1 MALCREAGQRGIAVL
16 LDGVFSHTGADS
28 RYFNKFGRY
37 PDIGAYQEMT
47 GQGLSPYSAWY
58 TFHRKGDELFYDSW
72 WGFPDLPNV
81 SEHDLSFMRYICGPD
96 GILRTWLRRGV
107 SGFRLDVSDE
117 LPDHF
122 LREIRRALH
131 AENPDAAIL
140 GEVWEDASRK
150 VSYGSYRDFL
160 FGRTHDS
167 LMGYPFQKALLDWF
181 AQHIPTSTLINTLES
196 LRESYP
202 CESFYASMNLISS
215 HDIPRA
221 ITALAGLPDPGN
233 REAQARMTLSPP
245 ARARGLAMLR
255 LCYLV
260 QIAFPG
266 MAVIYY
272 GDEAGLEG
280 YRDPFN
286 RRTFPWGRED
296 RNLQEWYRILG
307 GLRHDWPV
315 LRTLLR
321 LTSDGD
327 HILIIERY
335 LDLGRDVFGQM
346 LTDLNT
352 SVS

>member
-1 MALCREAGQRGIAVL
+1 
-16 LDGVFSHTGADS
+16 
-28 RYFNKFGRY
+28 
-37 PDIGAYQEMT
+37 
-47 GQGLSPYSAWY
+47 
-58 TFHRKGDELFYDSW
+58 
-72 WGFPDLPNV
+72 
-81 SEHDLSFMRYICGPD
+81 
-96 GILRTWLRRGV
+96 
-107 SGFRLDVSDE
+107 
-117 LPDHF
+117 
-122 LREIRRALH
+122 
-131 AENPDAAIL
+131 
-140 GEVWEDASRK
+140 
-150 VSYGSYRDFL
+150 
-160 FGRTHDS
+160 
-167 LMGYPFQKALLDWF
+167 
-181 AQHIPTSTLINTLES
+181 
-196 LRESYP
+196 
-202 CESFYASMNLISS
+202 MNLISS

-315 LRTLLR
+315 LRTGLLR

-335 LDLGRDVFGQM
+335 LDLGRDVFGQIVDGPEHVRVVINRSTHPAP
-346 LTDLNT
+346 LPWAPVELPACGGLLQAGSFEIRTALEAD
-352 SVS
+352 